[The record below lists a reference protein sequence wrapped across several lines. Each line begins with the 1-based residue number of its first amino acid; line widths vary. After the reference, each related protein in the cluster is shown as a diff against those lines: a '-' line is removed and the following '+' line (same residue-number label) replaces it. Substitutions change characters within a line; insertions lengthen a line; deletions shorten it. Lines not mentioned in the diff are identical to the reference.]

1 MSFEFLVLKFEWTAQ
16 LKTQN
21 LELIRLPFLS
31 PSVHLMVDS
40 PNPVDLP
47 SVSAE
52 GSGRSAG
59 KPISFSI
66 ANSTG
71 RVSSGQP
78 PRVAPFPVNQQAAQM
93 PMLPRRKRPSFSRHR
108 HDANPALALK
118 VLQDIHIAVDA
129 WHGELKQTVQ
139 HIQELYME
147 GPIVD
152 GWLEVVDKTS
162 GAGTDISA
170 AMLRHADPQELSGY
184 VEHLYQSMGHD
195 QDEGAKATQQ
205 QTPSYRLC
213 SLDSD
218 GRLNCIPCP
227 PEQLSTISLA
237 IARHQRLRQ
246 LLDQKQYLE
255 ARLKRTVEVLTHS
268 RDALDITPTCS
279 SEPEDAE

>member
-1 MSFEFLVLKFEWTAQ
+1 MA
-16 LKTQN
+16 
-21 LELIRLPFLS
+21 
-31 PSVHLMVDS
+31 DS
-40 PNPVDLP
+40 PNSVDLP
-47 SVSAE
+47 QVSSVNA
-52 GSGRSAG
+52 GRSTTG

-71 RVSSGQP
+71 GTAQGTP
-78 PRVAPFPVNQQAAQM
+78 PRVAPFPVSQQASQL
-93 PMLPRRKRPSFSRHR
+93 PMLPRRKRPTFSRHR

-118 VLQDIHIAVDA
+118 VLQDIQIAVDA

-139 HIQELYME
+139 QIQDIYME

-152 GWLEVVDKTS
+152 GWLEVVEDPS
-162 GAGTDISA
+162 GPNHDLSA
-170 AMLRHADPQELSGY
+170 AMLRHADPRELSGY
-184 VEHLYQSMGHD
+184 VDQLYQSLD
-195 QDEGAKATQQ
+195 QNPGEGAGANQQ
-205 QTPSYRLC
+205 GSPSYRLC

-268 RDALDITPTCS
+268 RDVLDITPTCS
-279 SEPEDAE
+279 SEPEAEA

>member
-1 MSFEFLVLKFEWTAQ
+1 
-16 LKTQN
+16 
-21 LELIRLPFLS
+21 
-31 PSVHLMVDS
+31 MVNS
-40 PNPVDLP
+40 SNPIDLP
-47 SVSAE
+47 SPSTD
-52 GSGRSAG
+52 SGGRALN
-59 KPISFSI
+59 KPISFNIGHS
-66 ANSTG
+66 ADSRTKG
-71 RVSSGQP
+71 TPARVT
-78 PRVAPFPVNQQAAQM
+78 PFPVQQQPSQL

-118 VLQDIHIAVDA
+118 VLQDIQIAVDA

-139 HIQELYME
+139 NIQDLYME

-152 GWLEVVDKTS
+152 GWLEVVEDS
-162 GAGTDISA
+162 GHPNRDLSA

-184 VEHLYQSMGHD
+184 VDQLYQSLDH
-195 QDEGAKATQQ
+195 QDETTTEHQQ
-205 QTPSYRLC
+205 NVPTYRLC

-255 ARLKRTVEVLTHS
+255 ARLKRTVDVLTHS
-268 RDALDITPTCS
+268 RDVLDITPHL
-279 SEPEDAE
+279 